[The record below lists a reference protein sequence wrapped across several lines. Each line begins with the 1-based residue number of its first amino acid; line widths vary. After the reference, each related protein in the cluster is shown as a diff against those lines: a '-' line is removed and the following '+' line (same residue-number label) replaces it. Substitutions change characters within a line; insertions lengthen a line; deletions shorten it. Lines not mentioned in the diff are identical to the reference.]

1 MNRQEYLTSSCSV
14 PYATEETERGALFL
28 AYYRQIPSE
37 DMWIGILSAFSKHYR
52 INEVK
57 RAYLEGDTHLNKC
70 TSIPI
75 IDTIAAQV
83 ASNQAWNRMF
93 QKVGDFDTLAGRVCV
108 VKTVVIDYI
117 TGGKGE
123 T

>member
-1 MNRQEYLTSSCSV
+1 MNREEYLTKSCSV
-14 PYATEETERGALFL
+14 PYATGEAERNALFL

-83 ASNQAWNRMF
+83 ATASTWNKVF
-93 QKVGDFDTLAGRVCV
+93 QKVGDFDSLAGRVCA

>member
-1 MNRQEYLTSSCSV
+1 MNREEYLTKSCSV

-28 AYYRQIPSE
+28 AYYRQIPND
-37 DMWIGILSAFSKHYR
+37 DMRLNILAAFSKHYR

-57 RAYLEGDTHLNKC
+57 RAYLEGDTHLNRC
-70 TSIPI
+70 TSIPT
-75 IDTIAAQV
+75 IDAIAAQV
-83 ASNQAWNRMF
+83 ATASTWNKVF

>member
-1 MNRQEYLTSSCSV
+1 MNRQEYLKSSCSV
-14 PYATEETERGALFL
+14 PYVTEETERGVLFL
-28 AYYRQIPSE
+28 AYYRQIPND
-37 DMWIGILSAFSKHYR
+37 DMRLNILAAFSKHYR
-52 INEVK
+52 ISEVK
-57 RAYLEGDTHLNKC
+57 RAYLEGDMRLNKC
-70 TSIPI
+70 TSIQI

-83 ASNQAWNRMF
+83 ATASTWNKVF

>member
-1 MNRQEYLTSSCSV
+1 MNRQEYLKSSCSV
-14 PYATEETERGALFL
+14 PYVTEETERGVLFL
-28 AYYRQIPSE
+28 AYYRQIPND
-37 DMWIGILSAFSKHYR
+37 DMRLNILAAFSKHYR
-52 INEVK
+52 ISEVK
-57 RAYLEGDTHLNKC
+57 RAYLEGDMRLNKC
-70 TSIPI
+70 TSIQI

-83 ASNQAWNRMF
+83 ATASTWNKVF

-117 TGGKGE
+117 TGGRGE

>member
-1 MNRQEYLTSSCSV
+1 MNRQEYLKSSCSV
-14 PYATEETERGALFL
+14 PYATGETERDALFL
-28 AYYRQIPSE
+28 VYYRQIPND
-37 DMWIGILSAFSKHYR
+37 DMRLNILTAFSKHYR
-52 INEVK
+52 ISEVK
-57 RAYLEGDTHLNKC
+57 RAYLEGDMHLNKC
-70 TSIPI
+70 TSIQI

-83 ASNQAWNRMF
+83 ATASTWNKVF

-117 TGGKGE
+117 TGGRGE